1 MTDPLVLGSSPVK
14 HALRC
19 AATMLD
25 RSMEGWLMRILQY
38 SFTAGSEELADGKA
52 HISENVHDRHIVRSG
67 VRSPTGACT
76 LFEDRKEVEKK
87 STSIRCYPLCSRVL
101 WLQRTPGVRFKRK
114 LPYNILPID
123 PSIDV
128 PGQPSKPCSLPTG
141 RRRFRKR
148 RKLREL
154 SLSAANATITVLLII
169 AFAPPEPLAS
179 TTQSTAGLPTPP
191 TVLLYTL
198 PMRSVA
204 SHCVVY
210 RGYMTRIRSK
220 PDIS

>member
-87 STSIRCYPLCSRVL
+87 A
-101 WLQRTPGVRFKRK
+101 Q
-114 LPYNILPID
+114 
-123 PSIDV
+123 
-128 PGQPSKPCSLPTG
+128 
-141 RRRFRKR
+141 
-148 RKLREL
+148 
-154 SLSAANATITVLLII
+154 
-169 AFAPPEPLAS
+169 AS
-179 TTQSTAGLPTPP
+179 DAI
-191 TVLLYTL
+191 
-198 PMRSVA
+198 RSVPAFCGCKEHQGCA
-204 SHCVVY
+204 SKGNYHIIFCQ
-210 RGYMTRIRSK
+210 
-220 PDIS
+220 